1 MSAFKV
7 IHVAVGVII
16 NESQQVLIAQRH
28 PNSHKGGL
36 WEFPGGKKE
45 ESESIET
52 ALKREFAEEIGIEP
66 TKFHPFTKIKYHYPE
81 KTVLLDVWRIT
92 EFSGHA
98 EGREGPDSYTHLT
111 LPTSDLV

>member
-45 ESESIET
+45 LGDGIVVV
-52 ALKREFAEEIGIEP
+52 FASKDSKVGVAVGI
-66 TKFHPFTKIKYHYPE
+66 TN
-81 KTVLLDVWRIT
+81 
-92 EFSGHA
+92 
-98 EGREGPDSYTHLT
+98 
-111 LPTSDLV
+111 